1 MDLIELR
8 SALTVLSFL
17 AFMGI
22 VFWAYGGRSKGTFDR
37 AARSVL
43 EEQDDGN
50 ESVVRGGK

>member
-1 MDLIELR
+1 MDLNDLR

-22 VFWAYGGRSKGTFDR
+22 VFWAYSGRSKGTFDR

-43 EEQDDGN
+43 EEQDDDKI
-50 ESVVRGGK
+50 VVRGGK

>member
-1 MDLIELR
+1 MDLNDLR

-22 VFWAYGGRSKGTFDR
+22 VFWAYGGRSKGAFDR

-43 EEQDDGN
+43 EEEDDGN
-50 ESVVRGGK
+50 KSVVRGGK